1 MNKKQLLCYILCI
14 LLCFSSL
21 SGIHLVAM
29 AETVENTETEGED
42 NSETTEPEDG
52 EDTETGDGEED
63 MITITAYE
71 GLDFTPTKTIRI
83 KRGTALKLW
92 IPDPEEALKFWVPDP
107 EEENWEKWE
116 FDSWTTDPDGKD
128 IITEEEPVFYEDTS
142 IYAQWKYIA
151 SLLPKPEPDTHPDSH
166 SDSDPSLPRPKPFD
180 GKQKECEKVEK
191 TKVNLW
197 SAKNVEKNKVK
208 LTIVM
213 GYSVKT
219 YQIKY
224 AQNKGFKKAKTKTIK
239 VKKDKAQHVLTLK
252 NLTPGKTYYVKVRG
266 IKNYKGKTYK
276 SKWSRVRKVKIRK

>member
-1 MNKKQLLCYILCI
+1 MNKKRLLCYILCI

-42 NSETTEPEDG
+42 NSETTEPEEG

-71 GLDFTPTKTIRI
+71 GLELTPTKRIRI
-83 KRGTALKLW
+83 KKGTALKLW
-92 IPDPEEALKFWVPDP
+92 IPTL
-107 EEENWEKWE
+107 EKETWE
-116 FDSWTTDPDGKD
+116 FYAWSTDPDGKD

-142 IYAQWKYIA
+142 LYAWWKYVFPP
-151 SLLPKPEPDTHPDSH
+151 SPEPDTHPDSH
-166 SDSDPSLPRPKPFD
+166 SDSDSSLPRPKPTN
-180 GKQKECEKVEK
+180 GELEACEKVEK

-224 AQNKGFKKAKTKTIK
+224 AQNKGFRKAKTKTIK
-239 VKKDKAQHVLTLK
+239 VKKDKMQHVLTLK
-252 NLTPGKTYYVKVRG
+252 NLTPGKIYYVKVRG
-266 IKNYKGKTYK
+266 IKKYKGKTYK